1 MTLMPCRE
9 CGHKI
14 SSKATFCPHCG
25 ASPNKI
31 SMESEIRLIILLII
45 MVIGMVIANRIP
57 AVRNLY
63 TQNWAKKDSIFSFP
77 VASLQINY
85 SQSYKL
91 LPDRVAVAGEVK
103 NIDAN
108 VLPDVEAI
116 VKWYDKSG
124 NLVTTDTDRIQAQ
137 PLLPGRISTF
147 EVISVYQDGMIDY
160 QLSFRT
166 LSGGDIAA
174 ISKK

>member
-1 MTLMPCRE
+1 M
-9 CGHKI
+9 G
-14 SSKATFCPHCG
+14 
-25 ASPNKI
+25 
-31 SMESEIRLIILLII
+31 SEIRLIILLII
-45 MVIGMVIANRIP
+45 MASGMAIANRIP
-57 AVRNLY
+57 VLRNLY
-63 TQNWAKKDSIFSFP
+63 TQNWAKKDSIFSLP

-85 SQSYKL
+85 SQSCKL
-91 LPDRVAVAGEVK
+91 LPDRIAVAGEVK

-137 PLLPGRISTF
+137 PLFPGRSSAF
-147 EVISVYQDGMIDY
+147 EIISVYQDGMVDY

-166 LSGGDIAA
+166 LSGGDIAT
-174 ISKK
+174 ILKK

>member
-1 MTLMPCRE
+1 MTMMNCRE

-14 SSKATFCPHCG
+14 SNKATYCPHCG
-25 ASPNKI
+25 ASLHKI

-57 AVRNLY
+57 VIRNLY

-85 SQSYKL
+85 SQSYKP
-91 LPDRVAVAGEVK
+91 LPDRIAVAGEVK

-116 VKWYDKSG
+116 VYWYDKSG
-124 NLVTTDTDRIQAQ
+124 NLITTDTDRIQAQ
-137 PLLPGRISTF
+137 PLLPGRSSTF
-147 EVISVYQDGMIDY
+147 EIISVYEEGMVDY

-166 LSGGDIAA
+166 SSGGDVALTT
-174 ISKK
+174 KR

>member
-1 MTLMPCRE
+1 MTIIHCRE

-14 SSKATFCPHCG
+14 STKATYCPHCG
-25 ASPNKI
+25 ASPHKI

-57 AVRNLY
+57 AIRNLY

-85 SQSYKL
+85 SQSYKP
-91 LPDRVAVAGEVK
+91 LPDRIAVAGEVK
-103 NIDAN
+103 NIDPN

-124 NLVTTDTDRIQAQ
+124 ILVATDTDRIQAQ
-137 PLLPGRISTF
+137 PLMPGRSSTF
-147 EVISVYQDGMIDY
+147 EVISVYEDGMVDY

-166 LSGGDIAA
+166 LAGGDIAV
-174 ISKK
+174 ISKR